1 MEQYANNFI
10 QQYQVNSLDHHY
22 SFDDINFE
30 SFSSES
36 HSSYNTNFVPDNV
49 QNLSGAAPIDEA
61 AQQIKDFQ
69 RPAKQLKSNNS
80 WDNSCTTMDRH
91 HTSAKAASSS
101 SSQIISFEKH
111 ASSGATTPE
120 KYYDHNGLDQCS
132 VKPKDEPA
140 STNGY
145 MIFQSSHET
154 HDFSPKY
161 GQAGLKRPVPSMSR
175 SPLHAQDHVIA
186 ERKRRE
192 KLSQRFIALS
202 AVVPGLKKMDKAS
215 VLGDAIKH
223 IKNLQER
230 VNTLEEQAAKKTVES
245 VVFVKRSQLSADD
258 EISSSDENF
267 DSRSVGQPLPEIE
280 ARVSDKD
287 VLIRIH
293 CEKQK
298 GCLANI
304 LGEIEKLHLTIV
316 NSSVL
321 PFGGSTIHITIVA
334 QMDIEYSMT
343 VKDLVRNLKALLKN
357 YT

>member
-10 QQYQVNSLDHHY
+10 QQYQVDSLDHHY

-49 QNLSGAAPIDEA
+49 QNLSGAGPIDEA
-61 AQQIKDFQ
+61 AQQIKEFQ

-80 WDNSCTTMDRH
+80 RDNTCTTMDRH
-91 HTSAKAASSS
+91 HTSAMAASSS
-101 SSQIISFEKH
+101 SSQIISF
-111 ASSGATTPE
+111 E

-154 HDFSPKY
+154 QNFSPKY
-161 GQAGLKRPVPSMSR
+161 GQAGLKRPVTAMTR

-202 AVVPGLKKMDKAS
+202 AVVPGLKK
-215 VLGDAIKH
+215 VLFSG
-223 IKNLQER
+223 
-230 VNTLEEQAAKKTVES
+230 
-245 VVFVKRSQLSADD
+245 
-258 EISSSDENF
+258 
-267 DSRSVGQPLPEIE
+267 
-280 ARVSDKD
+280 
-287 VLIRIH
+287 
-293 CEKQK
+293 
-298 GCLANI
+298 
-304 LGEIEKLHLTIV
+304 
-316 NSSVL
+316 
-321 PFGGSTIHITIVA
+321 
-334 QMDIEYSMT
+334 
-343 VKDLVRNLKALLKN
+343 
-357 YT
+357 